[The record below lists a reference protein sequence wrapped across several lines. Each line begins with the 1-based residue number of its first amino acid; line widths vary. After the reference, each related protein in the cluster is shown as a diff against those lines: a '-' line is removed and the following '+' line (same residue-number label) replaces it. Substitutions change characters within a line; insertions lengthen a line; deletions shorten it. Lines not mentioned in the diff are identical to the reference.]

1 MRMYKIWTL
10 DSRLDS
16 GSWTGIQPTMSNSFA
31 VQSALTS
38 QSLHLFSDI
47 SHRDNHSARDFHY
60 SVLLH
65 SIGNKNQEMFL
76 THAHVLLDN
85 IRGTESSLQ
94 VTSCQLT
101 TLILHYVDIHRKQ
114 QNLTYSSAAAPGKYS
129 QLAEQK
135 TQSKY
140 TVSVYS
146 QVHVSFV

>member
-1 MRMYKIWTL
+1 MHTQL
-10 DSRLDS
+10 QQTVSS
-16 GSWTGIQPTMSNSFA
+16 SFA

-47 SHRDNHSARDFHY
+47 SHRDSHSARDLPY
-60 SVLLH
+60 SALLH
-65 SIGNKNQEMFL
+65 SIGNKSQEMFL

-114 QNLTYSSAAAPGKYS
+114 QKYSSAAAPGKYF